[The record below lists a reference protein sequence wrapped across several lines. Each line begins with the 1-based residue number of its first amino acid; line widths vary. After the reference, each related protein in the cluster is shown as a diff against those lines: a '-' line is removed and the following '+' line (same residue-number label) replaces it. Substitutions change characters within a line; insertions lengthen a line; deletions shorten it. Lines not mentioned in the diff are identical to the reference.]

1 MDIRLDEIWEKAKE
15 FLAHELSAISF
26 NSWIAPLKPIST
38 RDGVLF
44 FQAPNR
50 LVKENADTYRK
61 QMEAALIGVIPIKF
75 TVRIETPD
83 TKDSTA
89 PLPPIRPSADSDRLD
104 NNSDFNSN
112 YTFENFVVGDS
123 NRVAYAACTSVVK
136 PNGGP
141 QFNPVFIYGG
151 SGLGKTHLMHA
162 IGNHSQSHAPD
173 KHVLYVTCE
182 YFFNEFIRIAINQR
196 RYDEFRA
203 KYRNCDILLI
213 DDIQFM
219 EGKDQMQIEFFNTFN
234 TLYEAGNS
242 IVITCDKPPQRL
254 YELEERLRTRFAS
267 GLIVD
272 IKSPDYE
279 TRVAILENLAKQNGT
294 IIGFDVID
302 YIASNIVSNIR
313 ELEGAFSTVLAYG
326 ILTGSITLDFA
337 KEALKGII
345 HPAIKKAAS
354 SEMIIE
360 VVARYYNVSLEE
372 MRSSNRSREVAEP
385 RQIAMYLCKTITD
398 DTYVYIGQILGNRD
412 HTTIRHGYQ
421 KVKKE
426 IDNANTDLISHIE
439 DIKKRIASR

>member
-1 MDIRLDEIWEKAKE
+1 MVSVLTRFGKSKE

-26 NSWIAPLKPIST
+26 NSWIAPLN
-38 RDGVLF
+38 RFRGRRFVLSGRPF
-44 FQAPNR
+44 A
-50 LVKENADTYRK
+50 KENADTYAKDGSGSDR
-61 QMEAALIGVIPIKF
+61 VIPIKF

-234 TLYEAGNS
+234 TL
-242 IVITCDKPPQRL
+242 
-254 YELEERLRTRFAS
+254 
-267 GLIVD
+267 
-272 IKSPDYE
+272 
-279 TRVAILENLAKQNGT
+279 
-294 IIGFDVID
+294 
-302 YIASNIVSNIR
+302 
-313 ELEGAFSTVLAYG
+313 
-326 ILTGSITLDFA
+326 
-337 KEALKGII
+337 
-345 HPAIKKAAS
+345 
-354 SEMIIE
+354 
-360 VVARYYNVSLEE
+360 
-372 MRSSNRSREVAEP
+372 
-385 RQIAMYLCKTITD
+385 
-398 DTYVYIGQILGNRD
+398 
-412 HTTIRHGYQ
+412 
-421 KVKKE
+421 
-426 IDNANTDLISHIE
+426 
-439 DIKKRIASR
+439 